1 MSDKTFIYI
10 IVAIV
15 VAHFIFAVAYLIWK
29 IYSAPKSNHSLEEE
43 NNSDHISTK
52 TE

>member
-15 VAHFIFAVAYLIWK
+15 VTHFLFAVGYLIYK
-29 IYSAPKSNHSLEEE
+29 IMKAPKRANDSNEQEEQTQ
-43 NNSDHISTK
+43 SDSF
-52 TE
+52 